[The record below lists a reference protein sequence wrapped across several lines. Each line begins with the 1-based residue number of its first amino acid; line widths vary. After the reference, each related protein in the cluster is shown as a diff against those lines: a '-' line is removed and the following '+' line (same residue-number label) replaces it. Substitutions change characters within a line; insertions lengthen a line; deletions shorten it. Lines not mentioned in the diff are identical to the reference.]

1 MSFSTLLLAFFAP
14 KLSITEKNCLMKLS
28 NDQLD
33 ALKELV
39 NIGVGQAAGML
50 NEMIEFRIQLH
61 IPVIKL
67 LSPKLLQQELVER
80 LGAEQVSAV
89 ELDFNG
95 SFQGTAEL
103 FFPTESA
110 ATLVAILTGEEVGS
124 ADLDSLK
131 IGTLTEVGNIVING
145 VMGSISN
152 VLEKPLKYEVPNYL
166 EDKLDNLVLLKS
178 LDDSTKV
185 LLAQARFEIEEL
197 QVQGDIVLFFNVGS
211 FQALLSA
218 IEDVG

>member
-1 MSFSTLLLAFFAP
+1 
-14 KLSITEKNCLMKLS
+14 MKLTT
-28 NDQLD
+28 DQLD

-61 IPVIKL
+61 IPVIKF
-67 LSPKLLQQELVER
+67 LSPQLLQQELVER
-80 LGAEQVSAV
+80 LGAEQISAV
-89 ELDFNG
+89 QLDFSG

-152 VLEKPLKYEVPNYL
+152 VLEQPLRYALPSYT
-166 EDKLDNLVLLKS
+166 EDKIDHLVLLKK
-178 LDDSTKV
+178 LDEDTTI

-197 QVQGDIVLFFNVGS
+197 QIQGDIVLFFNVGS

-218 IEDVG
+218 IEAVG